1 VDDDDFITAAIPSC
15 AVLRESMQSEC
26 WTPLVAPWERGKD
39 AAEGSAQA
47 NCCDVLYEAAL
58 VACPNWPR
66 TPRTPD
72 GGRGIGAS
80 EGGDC
85 TQMPH
90 ATIAPAAPV
99 ACRGATAT
107 VAEARAPQFAVPT
120 SAR

>member
-1 VDDDDFITAAIPSC
+1 MDDDDFITAAIPSC

-90 ATIAPAAPV
+90 ATIAPAATRMVISCASERSHRPLRLH
-99 ACRGATAT
+99 AGERQ
-107 VAEARAPQFAVPT
+107 RL
-120 SAR
+120 